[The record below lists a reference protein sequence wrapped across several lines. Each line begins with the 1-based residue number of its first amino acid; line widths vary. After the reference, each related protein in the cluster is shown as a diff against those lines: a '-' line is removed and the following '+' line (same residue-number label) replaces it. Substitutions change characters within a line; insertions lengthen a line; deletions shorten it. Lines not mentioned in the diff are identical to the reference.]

1 MDFGLS
7 EEQVELQGLARRIL
21 ADRTTP
27 ARLKEI
33 DASADW
39 FDRETWAEL
48 AKANLLGVA
57 LSEEH
62 GGLGMGFLDAC
73 LVLVEVGRHVAPLPA
88 VPCLVSGAMAVAAFG
103 SPGATDVL
111 RRVAAGDAI
120 LTAALTEPGGD
131 PYRPAATATRD
142 ADGWRISGVKTAVPA
157 AHLAETILVPALV
170 GDATEVFLVPADA
183 SGIEMQRQETMA
195 REPQWRLT
203 LDGVT
208 ARSDAKLARDGLSGA
223 QILEWILAR
232 TTVAL
237 CAVASGVA
245 AEAVRITAG
254 YATDRHQFDR
264 PIGSFQAVGQR
275 LADAFIDSR
284 AIELTMQA
292 AATHLDEGRDVPSE
306 IATAKFWAADAG
318 SRIVHAAL
326 HVHGG
331 ISIDNDYPI
340 HRYFLWMKQIESTLG
355 AATPQL
361 LRLGRI
367 MAGEPA

>member
-120 LTAALTEPGGD
+120 LTAAGCDRTRVVKATVFLTDLSLFAALNETYARFFGD
-131 PYRPAATATRD
+131 HRPAR
-142 ADGWRISGVKTAVPA
+142 AVV
-157 AHLAETILVPALV
+157 EVSALPR
-170 GDATEVFLVPADA
+170 GAR
-183 SGIEMQRQETMA
+183 IEMEA
-195 REPQWRLT
+195 
-203 LDGVT
+203 
-208 ARSDAKLARDGLSGA
+208 
-223 QILEWILAR
+223 
-232 TTVAL
+232 VAL
-237 CAVASGVA
+237 
-245 AEAVRITAG
+245 R
-254 YATDRHQFDR
+254 
-264 PIGSFQAVGQR
+264 
-275 LADAFIDSR
+275 
-284 AIELTMQA
+284 
-292 AATHLDEGRDVPSE
+292 
-306 IATAKFWAADAG
+306 
-318 SRIVHAAL
+318 
-326 HVHGG
+326 
-331 ISIDNDYPI
+331 
-340 HRYFLWMKQIESTLG
+340 
-355 AATPQL
+355 
-361 LRLGRI
+361 
-367 MAGEPA
+367 